1 MASPVT
7 GPVAESE
14 WVRRVEE
21 LSRRQDTPSLLAL
34 LDEQNRVYDEQSSRQ
49 IVRMRGWMLVLLS
62 RGELPA
68 AALPFVLEELD
79 NSLDAYLVGAAA
91 LALRAFPQPRPEFSP
106 FVLQALENIRGRDQ
120 PLSFARY
127 GEYARSADAT
137 TAVRELLGTAAW
149 LGHHGSAL
157 GPRLAA
163 LKDAGTL
170 PLRVRGDLET
180 ALRAIDGAGRVPA
193 EDEGCCSFVFDMA
206 RSSWRASDRRD
217 AGSID
222 STAFEDQTG
231 AISTFRELF
240 HGDPTIVVFFYTR
253 CDNPLKCSL
262 TIWKLAQVQQQ
273 LESRG
278 VAGQVRTAA
287 ITYDPAFD
295 LPDRLRTF
303 GRNRG
308 LRMDSTNRLLRAVDG
323 IAPVRSYFGLGVSYA
338 ARLVNR
344 HRIEVFLLD
353 GQGRIARSFQ
363 RLRWNENQVVDDAI
377 ALLSDPAPAQAQ
389 QQVSRGLPAP
399 GPAAAM
405 IVACLP
411 KCPLCWSA
419 YLSSAGVTGFA
430 GHAYSLTLQL
440 VGLLLLV
447 HLASVIWRA
456 RATRQWLGV
465 GLSAAGTAAIV
476 ASLWFGA
483 DARPIGMLLL
493 IAGSLVSALGWR
505 PTRWFLR
512 IFQLARPAVCGR
524 TAEKI

>member
-1 MASPVT
+1 MAPPAT
-7 GPVAESE
+7 EPVAESE
-14 WVRRVEE
+14 FVRWVEE
-21 LSRRQDTPSLLAL
+21 LARRQDTPSLIGL
-34 LDEQNRVYDEQSSRQ
+34 LDEQNSIYNEQSSRQ
-49 IVRMRGWMLVLLS
+49 IVRMRGWILVLLS
-62 RGELPA
+62 RGDLPA

-79 NSLDAYLVGAAA
+79 TSLDAYLVGAAA
-91 LALRAFPQPRPEFSP
+91 LALRACPQPRPEFAP
-106 FVLQALENIRGRDQ
+106 FVLQALENIRGHDQ

-137 TAVRELLGTAAW
+137 TAVRELLGAAAW

-157 GPRLAA
+157 GPRLVA

-180 ALRAIDGAGRVPA
+180 ALRAIDGAGRPAA
-193 EDEGCCSFVFDMA
+193 EDDECCSFVLDLA
-206 RSSWRASDRRD
+206 RSPWRSLERRD

-222 STAFEDQTG
+222 NTAFEDQSG

-240 HGDPTIVVFFYTR
+240 HGGPTIVVFFYTR

-262 TIWKLAQVQQQ
+262 TIWKLAQVQRL

-308 LRMDSTNRLLRAVDG
+308 LRMDLTNRLLRAVDG
-323 IAPVRSYFGLGVSYA
+323 IAPLRSYFGLGVSYA
-338 ARLVNR
+338 ASLVNR

-353 GQGRIARSFQ
+353 GRGRIARSFQ
-363 RLRWNENQVVDDAI
+363 RLRWNENHVVDDAI
-377 ALLSDPAPAQAQ
+377 ALLSNPTPAHAKRP
-389 QQVSRGLPAP
+389 VSRGLPTA

-419 YLSSAGVTGFA
+419 YLSSAGLTAVA
-430 GHAYSLTLQL
+430 GHAYPLTLQF
-440 VGLLLLV
+440 VGLLLVV
-447 HLASVIWRA
+447 HLASVFWRA
-456 RATRQWLGV
+456 RATRQWLGF
-465 GLSAAGTAAIV
+465 GLSAVGTAAIV
-476 ASLWFGA
+476 ASIWFGA
-483 DARPIGMLLL
+483 HARPLGALVLG
-493 IAGSLVSALGWR
+493 AGALVSALGRR
-505 PTRWFLR
+505 PSRWFLR
-512 IFQLARPAVCGR
+512 ILQLVRPAVSGR